1 MSGADATKEAQKL
14 QKKARKIRSGLH
26 PAVKVSS
33 TGEFRDA
40 RALTLPKMEILWRRE
55 DKCDLVTYMIPVNSS
70 WFRVFFTNSSAHPR
84 KLCPVHVDA
93 AELKKELPSLTV
105 PAGQERDIELTLAMF
120 RGDKDQRMEIFG
132 DNNIMLLELR
142 FSCLSSEPDTFYPA
156 LEDPE
161 SDSDD
166 DDRKPLAAPPRVTR
180 SQTLKLAARTTDA
193 CLVRMQALLR

>member
-1 MSGADATKEAQKL
+1 
-14 QKKARKIRSGLH
+14 
-26 PAVKVSS
+26 
-33 TGEFRDA
+33 
-40 RALTLPKMEILWRRE
+40 
-55 DKCDLVTYMIPVNSS
+55 MI
-70 WFRVFFTNSSAHPR
+70 
-84 KLCPVHVDA
+84 
-93 AELKKELPSLTV
+93 V
-105 PAGQERDIELTLAMF
+105 PAGQERDIELTLSMF

-166 DDRKPLAAPPRVTR
+166 DHKPLPAPPRVTR